1 MSMTLAPAN
10 STSSSASTPKSS
22 AVAEGKKTGKPVAKS
37 EYLPDSVIDS
47 GTPTA
52 SKPGAVKVPV
62 VNVFGEFNR
71 TRKPS
76 GLLAADLALK
86 QHTFVESGFDS
97 DVHVDPSGQWMA
109 YASAREGETTQ
120 IYSRRVDSPASV
132 QLTNG
137 MADDAQ
143 PCISP
148 DGKRIA
154 FSSNRNGKWHV
165 YLMNADGRNIMQIT
179 TGESNDMHPSF
190 SPDGTRLIYSSLA
203 DAGGAGG
210 QWQMCVI
217 DLVSRQQKLIGP
229 GLFPCWS
236 PDKTRDVI
244 AFQKTRARG
253 SRWFSLWTCELS
265 NAEADQAGQ
274 TDAGK
279 VTEIA
284 VSANSALVSPSWS
297 PDGKH
302 VAFVSIVEP
311 AQIRNGKPQG
321 QQDVWVVDAD
331 GTNRRRL
338 TDGTA
343 TNLTPCWAV
352 DNRVYFVSDR
362 SGHES
367 IWSLPGAIPAIPA
380 IPPTNEVTASG
391 RATIAPTTRSASS
404 KESDSTTAAN
414 ESAEVK
420 P

>member
-1 MSMTLAPAN
+1 MSMTLAPAT
-10 STSSSASTPKSS
+10 STSPTASTPKSS
-22 AVAEGKKTGKPVAKS
+22 AVAEAKKAGKPAEKP

-47 GTPTA
+47 GSSSS
-52 SKPGAVKVPV
+52 SKSGAAKVPV

-71 TRKPS
+71 TRKSP
-76 GLLAADLALK
+76 GMLAADLSLK
-86 QHTFVESGFDS
+86 QHTFVESGFDA
-97 DVHVDPSGQWMA
+97 DVSVDPSAQWMA

-120 IYSRRVDSPASV
+120 IYTRRVDSPASV

-137 MADDAQ
+137 VADDAQ
-143 PCISP
+143 PCVSP

-165 YLMNADGRNIMQIT
+165 YLMNPDGRDILQIT

-190 SPDGTRLIYSSLA
+190 SPDGTRLVYSSLA
-203 DAGGAGG
+203 DSGGAGG
-210 QWQMCVI
+210 QWQMYVI
-217 DLVSRQQKLIGP
+217 DLVSRQQRLIGP
-229 GLFPCWS
+229 GLFPAWS
-236 PDKTRDVI
+236 PEKSRDVI

-265 NAEADQAGQ
+265 NAADAVQL
-274 TDAGK
+274 DASK

-284 VSANSALVSPSWS
+284 VSANAALVSPSWS
-297 PDGKH
+297 PDGRH

-311 AQIRNGKPQG
+311 AQVRNGKPQG
-321 QQDVWVVDAD
+321 QQDIWVLDAD

-367 IWSLPGAIPAIPA
+367 IWSLPAMVPATPQ
-380 IPPTNEVTASG
+380 TNESTASG
-391 RATIAPTTRSASS
+391 RATNGTTSRGAST
-404 KESDSTTAAN
+404 KEAESTTAAN